1 MQPKMIAK
9 ICVDTAMTVMLLF
22 LMAYEM
28 IGEAAHE
35 WLGISIFV
43 LFVIHHVLN
52 RKWCSSLLKGRYTL
66 FRIWQTAL
74 ILGVF
79 LTMLGSMISGIIIS
93 RSVLSFLPISGA
105 TVFWTKSSYDF
116 GILGICTDVPS
127 FGAALEHDD
136 GNGEKSSEK
145 ADPYGY
151 MVIAGDR
158 IPYCGLWCLCFLK
171 KGYWNLHAD
180 AEPLCVFRLR
190 RTADFLFGG
199 LHSCHGAVCV
209 NRALFD
215 KGDKEFEK
223 IMNTS
228 EIDTV

>member
-28 IGEAAHE
+28 IGQTAHE

-93 RSVLSFLPISGA
+93 RSVLSFLPISGGQSFGRNLHMISAYWGFALMSLHLGLHWNMMMGMAKKTVKKPIPMSTWLLRGIGFLIAAYGAYAFLKRDIGIYMLMQSHFVFFDYKEPLIFFLADYIAVMGLFVLIA
-105 TVFWTKSSYDF
+105 TVVSFSSGSRF
-116 GILGICTDVPS
+116 G
-127 FGAALEHDD
+127 E
-136 GNGEKSSEK
+136 
-145 ADPYGY
+145 
-151 MVIAGDR
+151 
-158 IPYCGLWCLCFLK
+158 
-171 KGYWNLHAD
+171 
-180 AEPLCVFRLR
+180 
-190 RTADFLFGG
+190 
-199 LHSCHGAVCV
+199 
-209 NRALFD
+209 
-215 KGDKEFEK
+215 
-223 IMNTS
+223 
-228 EIDTV
+228 